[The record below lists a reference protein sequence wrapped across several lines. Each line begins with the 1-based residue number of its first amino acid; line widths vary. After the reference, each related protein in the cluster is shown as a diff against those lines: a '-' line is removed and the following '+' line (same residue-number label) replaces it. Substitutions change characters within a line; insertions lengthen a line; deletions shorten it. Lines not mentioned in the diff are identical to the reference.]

1 MRHAGCS
8 PALPGAPALWAA
20 CRQASRS
27 ARIARAA
34 VAPRGAV
41 AQLGGVRR
49 FRARSRMKKIII
61 AALVLVLLLAGGF
74 LYVRN
79 KQYNVIIT
87 QQQID
92 DALHKK
98 FPVTKTHLLIFRLTY
113 SNPHLT
119 LLPESNRI
127 EVGLDAEVNIKIL
140 NESKKLGGTV
150 FVTSALAY
158 RNETK
163 QFFLS
168 SPQINKLKI
177 QGIPQQYLD
186 KVTDFASNAAREYL
200 QEFPVYTLT
209 AKDTKTAA
217 AKLLLKDVQVKS
229 SEIHV
234 TLGL

>member
-1 MRHAGCS
+1 
-8 PALPGAPALWAA
+8 
-20 CRQASRS
+20 
-27 ARIARAA
+27 
-34 VAPRGAV
+34 
-41 AQLGGVRR
+41 
-49 FRARSRMKKIII
+49 MKKIVITAI
-61 AALVLVLLLAGGF
+61 VLVLVLGGALLYF
-74 LYVRN
+74 RN

-92 DALHKK
+92 DALQKK
-98 FPVTKTHLLIFRLTY
+98 FPVTKTYLLFFGITY
-113 SNPHLT
+113 SNPHLK

-127 EVGLDAEVNIKIL
+127 EVGLDAELDIKIL

-150 FVTSALAY
+150 LVTSALAY

-163 QFFLS
+163 QFFLY
-168 SPQINKLKI
+168 SPQINKLEI

-186 KVTDFASNAAREYL
+186 KVTDFASNAARKYL

-209 AKDTKTAA
+209 ANDTKTAA
-217 AKLLLKDVQVKS
+217 AKLLLKDVQVRS

>member
-1 MRHAGCS
+1 
-8 PALPGAPALWAA
+8 
-20 CRQASRS
+20 
-27 ARIARAA
+27 
-34 VAPRGAV
+34 
-41 AQLGGVRR
+41 
-49 FRARSRMKKIII
+49 MKKIII
-61 AALVLVLLLAGGF
+61 TALVLVLGLAGAL
-74 LYVRN
+74 LYFHN

-92 DALHKK
+92 DALQKK
-98 FPVTKTHLLIFRLTY
+98 FPVTKTHLLIFRITY

-150 FVTSALAY
+150 LVTSALAY

-168 SPQINKLKI
+168 SPEINKVAI